1 MRAMQLRLTIA
12 TVGMLLLG
20 NTLSAQEAKSLPD
33 KLVTLK
39 FNYEA
44 AINRATTPITRTY
57 IQELQNLKTEYT
69 KAGNLEA
76 ALAAD
81 AILKE
86 LSDKPSLTSKPS
98 ATTKKLSKMT
108 LDEFKGWLE
117 TVTITELADEKNVF
131 EYDGATITSVQAG
144 RPAPRVH
151 TGVSVQL
158 GIIAV
163 PFSVE
168 VATIRIADNLK
179 TATVTYNSQAPV
191 EAKITPK
198 PKG

>member
-1 MRAMQLRLTIA
+1 MHLRLTIA
-12 TVGMLLLG
+12 TISIFHAIAL
-20 NTLSAQEAKSLPD
+20 TAQDSKALPD
-33 KLVTLK
+33 KVVALK

-44 AINRATTPITRTY
+44 AIQRATTPITRTY
-57 IQELQNLKTEYT
+57 LQELQKLKMEYT

-76 ALAAD
+76 ALATD

-86 LSDKPSLTSKPS
+86 FSEKTTQTSKPAAAPKS
-98 ATTKKLSKMT
+98 LSKMT
-108 LDEFKGWLE
+108 LDEFSGWLE
-117 TVTITELADEKNVF
+117 TVSIAELADEKNVF
-131 EYDGATITSVQAG
+131 EYDGTTINSVQAG

-158 GIIAV
+158 GIITV

-179 TATVTYNSQAPV
+179 TATVTYNSQEPV
-191 EAKITPK
+191 QAKITVK
-198 PKG
+198 PKK

>member
-1 MRAMQLRLTIA
+1 MHLRLTIA
-12 TVGMLLLG
+12 TIGVFHALA
-20 NTLSAQEAKSLPD
+20 LSAQDSKALPD
-33 KLVTLK
+33 KVVALK

-44 AINRATTPITRTY
+44 AIQRATTPITRTY
-57 IQELQNLKTEYT
+57 LQELQKLKMEYT

-76 ALAAD
+76 ALATD
-81 AILKE
+81 AIFKE
-86 LSDKPSLTSKPS
+86 FADKTSQTSKPAAAPKS
-98 ATTKKLSKMT
+98 LSKMS

-117 TVTITELADEKNVF
+117 TVTIAELADEKNVF
-131 EYDGATITSVQAG
+131 EYDGTTITSVQAG

-179 TATVTYNSQAPV
+179 TATVTYNSQEPV
-191 EAKITPK
+191 QAKITAK

>member
-1 MRAMQLRLTIA
+1 MHLRIIIT
-12 TVGMLLLG
+12 TVGIFHAFA
-20 NTLSAQEAKSLPD
+20 LSAQESKALPD
-33 KLVTLK
+33 KVVSLK

-44 AINRATTPITRTY
+44 AIQRATTPITRTY
-57 IQELQNLKTEYT
+57 LQELQKLKMEYT
-69 KAGNLEA
+69 KVGNLEA
-76 ALAAD
+76 ALATD

-86 LSDKPSLTSKPS
+86 FADQTTQ
-98 ATTKKLSKMT
+98 TTKPAASGKRLSKMT
-108 LDEFKGWLE
+108 LDEFKRWLE
-117 TVTITELADEKNVF
+117 TVTIAELADEKNVF
-131 EYDGATITSVQAG
+131 EYDGTTITSVQAG

-179 TATVTYNSQAPV
+179 TATVTYNSQEPV
-191 EAKITPK
+191 QAKITAK